1 MMRKAILAVVA
12 AMLTATAIAI
22 PAAAAEPVSWG
33 PCPPGTL
40 PAGTGQLP
48 RAGDLRCAAISV
60 PLDYRNPGGR
70 RITDGLE
77 GIVAST
83 GATTTSAGT
92 TQAASASLSAVAAEV
107 DEIVHRFTL
116 PDA

>member
-1 MMRKAILAVVA
+1 
-12 AMLTATAIAI
+12 
-22 PAAAAEPVSWG
+22 VS
-33 PCPPGTL
+33 
-40 PAGTGQLP
+40 
-48 RAGDLRCAAISV
+48 SNYV
-60 PLDYRNPGGR
+60 P
-70 RITDGLE
+70 GLE